1 MSKKLLHKINYY
13 LLEFEDIKEIS
24 EEYIKKFNEDFS
36 EEINFQKIKDNENGE
51 EMSNDESLREEPNNI
66 KQKDFHDL
74 YKKIARKTHPDLHG
88 DKFLEDFKR
97 ANEAY
102 NSEDWITLVFIA
114 GELNVEPPQFN
125 EEVTKLLESNLSV
138 LESETDNLKK
148 SLAWTWN
155 NIKDKNKDSFRE
167 RVRKLLDINEEEF
180 EEYLKNKV

>member
-1 MSKKLLHKINYY
+1 MSKKLLYKINYY
-13 LLEFEDIKEIS
+13 LLEFEDVKEIS
-24 EEYIKKFNEDFS
+24 DNYIKKFNEDFS
-36 EEINFQKIKDNENGE
+36 DEINFQKVKDNESGE
-51 EMSNDESLREEPNNI
+51 EDIEEDIEGKSDNI

-88 DKFLEDFKR
+88 DEFLEDFKR

-114 GELNVEPPQFN
+114 GELNIDPPQFN
-125 EEVTKLLESNLSV
+125 EEVTKLLESNLSI
-138 LESETDNLKK
+138 LESKTENLKK

-167 RVRKLLDINEEEF
+167 RIRKLLDINEEEF
-180 EEYLKNKV
+180 EEYLKNKA